1 MFVRNMLTNYIIKA
15 HIESQGEI
23 SFDFVILNIHIKL
36 SVENE
41 KTAMKFT
48 TASLNV

>member
-1 MFVRNMLTNYIIKA
+1 MHVDLSTTYIIKV
-15 HIESQGEI
+15 HIEGQGEI

-36 SVENE
+36 SVTNE
-41 KTAMKFT
+41 KMAMKFT